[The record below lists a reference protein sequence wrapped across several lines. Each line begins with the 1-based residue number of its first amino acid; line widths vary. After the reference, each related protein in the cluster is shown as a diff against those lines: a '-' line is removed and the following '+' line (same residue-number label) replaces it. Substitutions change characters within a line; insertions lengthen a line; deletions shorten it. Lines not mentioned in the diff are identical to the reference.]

1 MIMDHR
7 VKQGLLLGAIAGFA
21 VGIGF
26 SVVTGV
32 WWCMLL
38 CPFTAL
44 MGAAPQF
51 LKPKDFDDE

>member
-1 MIMDHR
+1 MDAK
-7 VKQGLLLGAIAGFA
+7 VKQSLLLGAIAGFG

-26 SVVTGV
+26 SLYTNV

-44 MGAAPQF
+44 MGAAPHF
-51 LKPKDFDDE
+51 LKPADMDD